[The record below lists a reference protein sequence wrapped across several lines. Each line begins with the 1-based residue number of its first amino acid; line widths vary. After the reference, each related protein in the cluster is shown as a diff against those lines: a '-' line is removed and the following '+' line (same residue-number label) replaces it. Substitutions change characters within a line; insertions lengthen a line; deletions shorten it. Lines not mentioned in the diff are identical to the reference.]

1 MTDAGR
7 ASLLRDMADRIDQ
20 IPSVVRRSG
29 GAAGAVA
36 AYLPGERITGLR
48 VTADGRLQVH
58 VVMAWGSTVDEVESQ
73 VLAAVEGL
81 WTDGPVD
88 LTVDDIE
95 PLPTPQLD
103 AAGPADAGSGHGTE
117 PLSSTSGQ
125 GR

>member
-7 ASLLRDMADRIDQ
+7 ASSLRRIADRIDQ

-29 GAAGAVA
+29 GVVGAVA

-48 VTADGRLQVH
+48 VTAEGRLQVH

-81 WTDGPVD
+81 WADGPVD

-95 PLPTPQLD
+95 LLPAPQLD
-103 AAGPADAGSGHGTE
+103 AAGSGDGAE
-117 PLSSTSGQ
+117 PLHSTPGHD
-125 GR
+125 R